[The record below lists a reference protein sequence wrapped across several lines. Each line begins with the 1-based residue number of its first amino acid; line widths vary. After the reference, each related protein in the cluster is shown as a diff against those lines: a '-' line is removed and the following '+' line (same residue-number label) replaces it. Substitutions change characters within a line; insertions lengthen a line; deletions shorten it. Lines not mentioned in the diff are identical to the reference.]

1 MNDSEKLDQLLKQA
15 LASTAEPTEELN
27 ERIIQQFK
35 ETKPMKPAY
44 KKRVSIGLMVAI
56 FTLVMS
62 LTAYAATQLF
72 SPKQVAE
79 HLGQQLLVKAFESRD
94 AVEINQSVISGD
106 YNVTL
111 NGIVSGEG
119 LSELSKSDQNI
130 NPNRSY
136 AVVSIARID
145 GSPMPA
151 TSEPEYGQ
159 DPFFVSP
166 LIKGLKPWQ
175 VNITTMNGGYSEA
188 VIDGIMY
195 RLIECDGV
203 EMFADRG
210 VYLAVSNGSSF
221 FSKDA
226 FAYNESTGEISANND
241 YKGTAILFELPLDPT
256 KADPVK
262 AESYLQELLK
272 EPSADSKVDSAVS
285 TDAAASIDD
294 DEKELIKKIEDMKKK
309 ISTGT
314 IISESVKEVRVDE
327 QGAFNYE
334 YDNWSVKLFVQ
345 NMFEEGQIG
354 YSDSVSFSADDKE
367 TRALQF
373 SRDEKGVITGRII
386 ILN

>member
-1 MNDSEKLDQLLKQA
+1 
-15 LASTAEPTEELN
+15 
-27 ERIIQQFK
+27 
-35 ETKPMKPAY
+35 
-44 KKRVSIGLMVAI
+44 
-56 FTLVMS
+56 
-62 LTAYAATQLF
+62 
-72 SPKQVAE
+72 
-79 HLGQQLLVKAFESRD
+79 
-94 AVEINQSVISGD
+94 
-106 YNVTL
+106 
-111 NGIVSGEG
+111 
-119 LSELSKSDQNI
+119 
-130 NPNRSY
+130 
-136 AVVSIARID
+136 
-145 GSPMPA
+145 MPA

-272 EPSADSKVDSAVS
+272 EPLPTAK
-285 TDAAASIDD
+285 
-294 DEKELIKKIEDMKKK
+294 LIQRFQQMQLPLLMMM
-309 ISTGT
+309 
-314 IISESVKEVRVDE
+314 RR
-327 QGAFNYE
+327 N
-334 YDNWSVKLFVQ
+334 
-345 NMFEEGQIG
+345 
-354 YSDSVSFSADDKE
+354 
-367 TRALQF
+367 
-373 SRDEKGVITGRII
+373 
-386 ILN
+386 